1 MSLPPAEIHQVEEP
15 RYCEPDANRVISG
28 AFAGIVCSFAFIFG
42 ACAAVG
48 VALVKGWLA
57 I

>member
-1 MSLPPAEIHQVEEP
+1 MSLPPAKTHQVEDP
-15 RYCEPDANRVISG
+15 RNCEPDEDRAISG

-48 VALVKGWLA
+48 VALVKGWLP

>member
-1 MSLPPAEIHQVEEP
+1 MTLPPAEIHQVEEP
-15 RYCEPDANRVISG
+15 RYCEPDADRVISG

-48 VALVKGWLA
+48 VALVKGWVA
-57 I
+57 